1 MNSDP
6 KFTTSCRDP
15 PAKTSRVVINLFL
28 EPKMRSPL
36 EVSTIG
42 VMFSVHGDPV

>member
-6 KFTTSCRDP
+6 KSTTSYRDP

>member
-6 KFTTSCRDP
+6 NKFTTYTSCRDP
-15 PAKTSRVVINLFL
+15 PSKTARTVINLFL

-42 VMFSVHGDPV
+42 VMLSDL